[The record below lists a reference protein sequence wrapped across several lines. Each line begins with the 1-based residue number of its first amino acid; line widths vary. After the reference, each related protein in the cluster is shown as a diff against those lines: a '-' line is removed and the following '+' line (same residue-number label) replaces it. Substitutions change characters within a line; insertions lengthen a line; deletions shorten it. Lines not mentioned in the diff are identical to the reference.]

1 MAAVGALLVSS
12 GIALMAVPT
21 TATAVSGSDEHPQVC
36 LPLDS
41 GKIDVSG
48 NQQSVEVTAPEGM
61 LIDRYCVKAGS
72 INQGDGPVYVDV
84 TPPQSSVTITYTDH
98 DGRAKDISHYAVS
111 YTEVPVQ
118 EEARADLTWTQASCA
133 NDNQPAY
140 AVTEEE
146 FVDHWTQALPTEG
159 PLVAGE
165 AARVI
170 ATAEEGHLFANGES
184 TKAFDTVLDDPVTGC
199 TVTPPVT
206 PPVEPP
212 VVTPPVVEPP
222 VEQPTETVTPTVVE
236 AGLLGEQGPGTSRD
250 QGLALVVT
258 GMVLIAAAGATAVR
272 KEGETR

>member
-1 MAAVGALLVSS
+1 MAAVGALLISS

-61 LIDRYCVKAGS
+61 LIDQYCVKAGS

-84 TPPQSSVTITYTDH
+84 TPPQSSVTITYTDQ
-98 DGRAKDISHYAVS
+98 DGRAKDISHYSLS
-111 YTEVPVQ
+111 YTEVPVLD
-118 EEARADLTWTQASCA
+118 EARADLTWTQASCE
-133 NDNQPAY
+133 NDNQPTY

-146 FVDHWTQALPTEG
+146 FVDHWTQAVPAEG
-159 PLVAGE
+159 PFVAGE
-165 AARVI
+165 AAQVI
-170 ATAEEGHLFANGES
+170 ATAEEGHVFADGES
-184 TKAFDTVLDDPVTGC
+184 TKAFDTVLDAPETGC
-199 TVTPPVT
+199 TVTPPV
-206 PPVEPP
+206 VE
-212 VVTPPVVEPP
+212 PPVVEPP

-236 AGLLGEQGPGTSRD
+236 AGLLGETDSGTTRD
-250 QGLALVVT
+250 QGLALVAT
-258 GMVLIAAAGATAVR
+258 GLVLMAAAGALAVR